1 MYRKICFLILLLTS
15 CQDKKKVEANVLSP
29 NQMAKVLIEIHLAE
43 AQIPHLALSP
53 DSAQQIY
60 RTFEKK
66 VFDKA
71 GIDSAT
77 YYQSYQYY
85 LNRIEEFEKIYA
97 VVIDSLVYR
106 ESRMDIGKP
115 MDSSTKTNFPQKSYI
130 DSSGLELKKRKIKM
144 LLRKEIE
151 LNK

>member
-15 CQDKKKVEANVLSP
+15 CQGKKNIETNILSP

-43 AQIPHLALSP
+43 SQIPHLALLP

-115 MDSSTKTNFPQKSYI
+115 MDSSKKTNLPQKLYI